1 LTSGR
6 ATSTARFRRRAATA
20 SRSRP
25 QLYGIAS
32 AISGDIDDFA
42 ATREEAERTLAEILW
57 DEPSL
62 AELIWVEPVDLLDRC
77 AN

>member
-1 LTSGR
+1 MM
-6 ATSTARFRRRAATA
+6 
-20 SRSRP
+20 

-32 AISGDIDDFA
+32 AISRDIDDFA
-42 ATREEAERTLAEILW
+42 VTREEAERTLAEILH

-62 AELIWVEPVDLLDRC
+62 AGLIWVEPVEMVDPY